1 MGPLILFLALSFS
14 EDKTIVYLVN
24 GIVVNKEVD
33 KKVDNRTVK
42 QGAFKQVLLAKKLVK
57 IGRASCRERV

>member
-1 MGPLILFLALSFS
+1 MV
-14 EDKTIVYLVN
+14 D

-42 QGAFKQVLLAKKLVK
+42 QGAFKQVLLAKKLVMGLNK
-57 IGRASCRERV
+57 IITTKNTNYKQSIIKRIIY